1 VSIGARQVI
10 SLKDLGQL
18 EQSGYAEIGLT
29 LQSVQMHTALPV
41 PGIIASTDPHIIL
54 ISLQPRIL
62 LIENFLSAA
71 DCQVK
76 ASRVVDTL
84 CITASAISCT
94 IPSS

>member
-1 VSIGARQVI
+1 
-10 SLKDLGQL
+10 
-18 EQSGYAEIGLT
+18 
-29 LQSVQMHTALPV
+29 MHTALPV

-76 ASRVVDTL
+76 ANRVMVVLCVTL
-84 CITASAISCT
+84 SHISCALYLVADARVSRT
-94 IPSS
+94 SCLTTLAHMHAQALDLLIG

>member
-1 VSIGARQVI
+1 MS
-10 SLKDLGQL
+10 QL
-18 EQSGYAEIGLT
+18 EQSGYAEIELT

-62 LIENFLSAA
+62 LIENFLSAT

-76 ASRVVDTL
+76 ASSVVDAL
-84 CITASAISCT
+84 CMTASSISCT
-94 IPSS
+94 ILSS